1 MDKSSSQ
8 QLVTA
13 QNFTI
18 IESYKQI
25 TTSGKIPNSGFLQ
38 IIFVVGAERYHIIF
52 DTVRGI
58 IQPFFLWSGSKLQFL
73 YKTREFLLSGSAFI
87 LTHIP
92 LAFPTRIV
100 NVFFRAIIPV
110 A

>member
-13 QNFTI
+13 QNFTV
-18 IESYKQI
+18 IESFKQI

-58 IQPFFLWSGSKLQFL
+58 IQPFFCGQDQNYNFFLKLRIDSDTKISVSVNSL
-73 YKTREFLLSGSAFI
+73 KGYSLSDFANKLI
-87 LTHIP
+87 WVRTYY
-92 LAFPTRIV
+92 A
-100 NVFFRAIIPV
+100 
-110 A
+110 

>member
-38 IIFVVGAERYHIIF
+38 IIFEVGAERYHIIF

-58 IQPFFLWSGSKLQFL
+58 IQPFFFVVRIKI
-73 YKTREFLLSGSAFI
+73 TIFI
-87 LTHIP
+87 
-92 LAFPTRIV
+92 
-100 NVFFRAIIPV
+100 
-110 A
+110 